1 MVGKRGEQEWQAGDN
16 HRLHLM
22 AVAPRIEVEVLWST
36 AEPLVVTNLEVDD
49 EAAAVMAD
57 IAGFADYS
65 AIVSEGE
72 LGGQSLPAIS
82 VTVAQEV
89 VAGGA
94 VTTEGDSEASE
105 AEEEEMSAA
114 ASTASAVVAGE
125 EVVLDGERRTGSAAF
140 GLRREDEEEILEAL
154 KDSSN
159 GVASSLLTDALGPA
173 LRGSAQ
179 QPAPR

>member
-1 MVGKRGEQEWQAGDN
+1 
-16 HRLHLM
+16 
-22 AVAPRIEVEVLWST
+22 
-36 AEPLVVTNLEVDD
+36 
-49 EAAAVMAD
+49 
-57 IAGFADYS
+57 
-65 AIVSEGE
+65 
-72 LGGQSLPAIS
+72 
-82 VTVAQEV
+82 
-89 VAGGA
+89 
-94 VTTEGDSEASE
+94 
-105 AEEEEMSAA
+105 MSAA